1 VQDVVFFRETFH
13 LWIYISYFRYLT
25 SWHCTVGGVRHLFH
39 VFIFSSMMVCLF
51 IGCLCGL
58 WLMPRNSLVFFL
70 WVTIMANINAVENIS
85 SYLIEHLTW
94 CLKKWFYL
102 ISFFLLLSF
111 NLVGYQ
117 PEWVILINQLLIYFS
132 MTHLSLILFSCL
144 IRKILGVDLVAK
156 EGHYH
161 NSCRKAY
168 S

>member
-1 VQDVVFFRETFH
+1 MFFFRETFH

-25 SWHCTVGGVRHLFH
+25 SWHCTVDAVRHLFH

-70 WVTIMANINAVENIS
+70 WVTIMANINALENIS

-102 ISFFLLLSF
+102 FSFFLLLSF
-111 NLVGYQ
+111 NIVGYQ
-117 PEWVILINQLLIYFS
+117 PEWVILINPLLIYFS